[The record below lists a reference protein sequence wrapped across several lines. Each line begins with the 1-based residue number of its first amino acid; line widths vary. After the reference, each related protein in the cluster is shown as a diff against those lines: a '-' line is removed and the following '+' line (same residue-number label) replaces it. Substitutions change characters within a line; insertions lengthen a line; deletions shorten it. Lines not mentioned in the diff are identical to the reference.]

1 MRDKAGWRDDHVSRR
16 AAAVRDTKER
26 VLGAALEIFAERG
39 YHAATVEE
47 IAERAGMTKGAVYY
61 WFRDKEDLASD
72 LQAQLWTDIA
82 TKAQRVLDPD
92 ANAIDN
98 LKLAFRGYLMSLDDS
113 AQARFFLRDCWAVA
127 TLDAA
132 NREQLEMGVRLV
144 KVFARHRDPCLEL
157 SRVVDGDAIQKAALI
172 MRNHRLIA
180 LERAL
185 AACLA
190 LSRLALR
197 LGEETNIH
205 RDVRAEGKALMTS
218 HHLLAERLA
227 DGPEEVTQVLARLG
241 NGAFGPE
248 QRQQVLPALRATMD
262 AEIGQQAN
270 GFHRGEGDVTASARQ
285 TPRAEKCHTHAR

>member
-127 TLDAA
+127 SLDAA
-132 NREQLEMGVRLV
+132 NREQLEMGVALV
-144 KVFARHRDPCLEL
+144 QQLVAAGIRRGDVVEVDSETFTRVLLGAFAEATLHVLTNGHSEQAIE
-157 SRVVDGDAIQKAALI
+157 VVE
-172 MRNHRLIA
+172 RLIDGFA
-180 LERAL
+180 VERQPAMSGGPRR
-185 AACLA
+185 
-190 LSRLALR
+190 SR
-197 LGEETNIH
+197 
-205 RDVRAEGKALMTS
+205 
-218 HHLLAERLA
+218 
-227 DGPEEVTQVLARLG
+227 
-241 NGAFGPE
+241 
-248 QRQQVLPALRATMD
+248 
-262 AEIGQQAN
+262 
-270 GFHRGEGDVTASARQ
+270 
-285 TPRAEKCHTHAR
+285 

>member
-144 KVFARHRDPCLEL
+144 KELVEDGIHRGD
-157 SRVVDGDAIQKAALI
+157 VVDIDAETFTRVLLGAFAEATLHVLTNGHSE
-172 MRNHRLIA
+172 RAVEVVERLIDGFA
-180 LERAL
+180 VDRQP
-185 AACLA
+185 A
-190 LSRLALR
+190 LS
-197 LGEETNIH
+197 
-205 RDVRAEGKALMTS
+205 
-218 HHLLAERLA
+218 
-227 DGPEEVTQVLARLG
+227 
-241 NGAFGPE
+241 GAG
-248 QRQQVLPALRATMD
+248 RR
-262 AEIGQQAN
+262 
-270 GFHRGEGDVTASARQ
+270 SS
-285 TPRAEKCHTHAR
+285 